1 MAENKKARSKRAA
14 TLMGI
19 GFTIAAILVGAA
31 SLISGY
37 TIVKTLLM
45 VGWVILMSI
54 VARLGYSISNVR
66 LAHFLKGV
74 AAVSLGG
81 ALSIG
86 GGALYN
92 FIDTGSVQLTIYN
105 HCSDTLTYE
114 PLDIKVAPND
124 YQVID
129 VPPVTVV
136 IWQEGDRI
144 FVRALGQE
152 DSFPKN
158 AVATLDGY
166 VIEEGDTL
174 TKNLADEKKH
184 VLIIDCKPEKQG
196 AG

>member
-1 MAENKKARSKRAA
+1 MAENKKAHSKRAA
-14 TLMGI
+14 MLIGI

-54 VARLGYSISNVR
+54 VARLGYTVSNSR

-86 GGALYN
+86 GSALYN

-105 HCSDTLTYE
+105 HCSDTLIYE
-114 PLDIKVAPND
+114 PLDIEVAPND
-124 YQVID
+124 YQIID
-129 VPPVTVV
+129 VPPVTVI
-136 IWQEGDRI
+136 IWQEGD
-144 FVRALGQE
+144 
-152 DSFPKN
+152 
-158 AVATLDGY
+158 
-166 VIEEGDTL
+166 
-174 TKNLADEKKH
+174 
-184 VLIIDCKPEKQG
+184 
-196 AG
+196 